1 MCGSGHTTRNTGSRC
16 DCQEKS
22 EPLAR
27 KILSHY
33 RQKKSEPY
41 WGERWKNIEPL
52 SGEDIR
58 L

>member
-1 MCGSGHTTRNTGSRC
+1 LFSFSFFAPSLPLC